1 MKKTVYLIEF
11 NNGDVSIQ
19 RSITT
24 LKNAI
29 YKWCIYNDEYYLT
42 DHQLNSIIHNR
53 LHKKPLY
60 IKYLGRCELDNLFEV
75 NREQIKYT
83 KKNNQPLCEEYV
95 RQQINKQLN
104 DKFKNEL
111 SEVNL
116 INYKPKFTDIINL
129 SNL

>member
-1 MKKTVYLIEF
+1 MKKTVYFIEF

-53 LHKKPLY
+53 Y
-60 IKYLGRCELDNLFEV
+60 IKNHY
-75 NREQIKYT
+75 I
-83 KKNNQPLCEEYV
+83 
-95 RQQINKQLN
+95 LN
-104 DKFKNEL
+104 ILEDV
-111 SEVNL
+111 S
-116 INYKPKFTDIINL
+116 
-129 SNL
+129 

>member
-1 MKKTVYLIEF
+1 M
-11 NNGDVSIQ
+11 
-19 RSITT
+19 
-24 LKNAI
+24 
-29 YKWCIYNDEYYLT
+29 
-42 DHQLNSIIHNR
+42 
-53 LHKKPLY
+53 
-60 IKYLGRCELDNLFEV
+60 

-111 SEVNL
+111 NEVNL

>member
-42 DHQLNSIIHNR
+42 DHQLNSIILGGR
-53 LHKKPLY
+53 RSATRTAPL
-60 IKYLGRCELDNLFEV
+60 IAAPR
-75 NREQIKYT
+75 
-83 KKNNQPLCEEYV
+83 
-95 RQQINKQLN
+95 
-104 DKFKNEL
+104 
-111 SEVNL
+111 
-116 INYKPKFTDIINL
+116 
-129 SNL
+129 